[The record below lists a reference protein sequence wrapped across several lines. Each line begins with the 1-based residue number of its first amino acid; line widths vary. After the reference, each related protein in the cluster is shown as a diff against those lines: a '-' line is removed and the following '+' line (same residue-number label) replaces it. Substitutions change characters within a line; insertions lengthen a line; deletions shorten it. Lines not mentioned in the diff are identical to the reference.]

1 MNKKET
7 IELLNFIHTFYKDF
21 EIREDIIS
29 AWYNIMCE
37 YDFNDVKREV
47 EKFMAE
53 DRYQKQLPTA
63 YMLIKGLPK
72 VKEKVDVQ
80 DGVKIY
86 CNICNRPF
94 NSHEELDKHFDRCSS
109 IRYVI
114 KQSKKWFKKDID
126 KGFLWGLNDEEF
138 EERYNKLLKY
148 IMEHTEDENERK
160 RIGFIFNPP
169 SEQEAREFLK
179 GN

>member
-1 MNKKET
+1 MNKKEVMD
-7 IELLNFIHTFYKDF
+7 LLDFIHTFYKDF
-21 EIREDIIS
+21 EVNQDIIS
-29 AWYNIMCE
+29 AWHNIMCE

-80 DGVKIY
+80 EGVKIY
-86 CNICNRPF
+86 CDICNRPF
-94 NSHEELDKHFDRCSS
+94 NNQEELKIHRDKCSS
-109 IRYVI
+109 IRYLI
-114 KQSKKWFKKDID
+114 KQNKKWFNRNID
-126 KGFLWGLNDEEF
+126 KKFLWNLSDEEF
-138 EERYNKLLKY
+138 DERYNKMLKY
-148 IMEHTEDENERK
+148 IMEHTTDENERT
-160 RIGFIFNPP
+160 RIGYIFNKP
-169 SEQEAREFLK
+169 SEEEALKFLK